1 METSLHRQLKEHY
14 AGSRAR
20 FEVSVDGYRID
31 VVDRRRLIEI
41 QHGGLSAIR
50 DKVSRLLA
58 AEHRLT
64 VVKPIVARKHLV
76 KRSEPGGPVVDR
88 RRSPK
93 RGRAVDLFDELVH
106 FTRVFPHRR
115 LTLEVALVEVE
126 EIRHPGH
133 GRRRRWRESDFEIED
148 QRLID
153 VIETHRFRH
162 AGELARLIPGPL
174 PGVFDTADLAAAMD
188 LPRWRAQ
195 RVAYCL
201 RHCGAAD
208 AIGRRDRAVLYR
220 WRRAARRHAA

>member
-20 FEVSVDGYRID
+20 FEVSVEGFRID
-31 VVDRRRLIEI
+31 VVDGPRLIEI

-58 AEHRLT
+58 AEHRVT

-76 KRSEPGGPVVDR
+76 KRSELGGPVVDR

-93 RGRAVDLFDELVH
+93 QGRVVDLFDELVH

-115 LTLEVALVEVE
+115 LTLEVAMVEVE
-126 EIRHPGH
+126 EIRRPGH
-133 GRRRRWRESDFEIED
+133 GRRRRWRESDFEVED
-148 QRLID
+148 QRLLE
-153 VIETHRFRH
+153 VTEMHRFRY

-174 PGVFDTADLAAAMD
+174 PGEFDTADLAAAME

-201 RHCGAAD
+201 RHCGAAEVV
-208 AIGRRDRAVLYR
+208 GHRGRAVLYR
-220 WRRAARRHAA
+220 WNRSARRHAA